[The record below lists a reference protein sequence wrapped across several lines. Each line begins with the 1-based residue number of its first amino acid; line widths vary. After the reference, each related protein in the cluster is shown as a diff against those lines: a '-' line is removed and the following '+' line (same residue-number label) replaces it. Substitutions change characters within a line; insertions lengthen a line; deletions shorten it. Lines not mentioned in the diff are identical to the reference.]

1 MSDSEHPTIP
11 SIGHIQLSDAG
22 YELGEFLLDS
32 GDNDTVYDGSVWD
45 SILGSGLGEVFAGVF
60 NEAPVE
66 LVDRLSQ
73 AEVDIPSLLGSN
85 LDSLLTDSA
94 LSEFE
99 TNLSL
104 FDSSSVTMEEIT
116 ASRIS
121 AISEGVRVEV
131 TGDNFNAS
139 FQDMLELLA
148 GGGSNFDSFIDLI
161 DGQITQIKTTD
172 TSTGRSVS
180 LNIINDNGD
189 MDAERFFIEAEDA
202 SLELTGRLPRD
213 IQDIKQLFDLASISE
228 GEPGHE
234 TSLLSF

>member
-1 MSDSEHPTIP
+1 MNFDSSNRFEFATP
-11 SIGHIQLSDAG
+11 SIGYIQVSDAG

-32 GDNDTVYDGSVWD
+32 EDNDTVYDGSVWD

-66 LVDRLSQ
+66 LVDRLNE

-104 FDSSSVTMEEIT
+104 FEFKFCDYGRDY
-116 ASRIS
+116 SRIS
-121 AISEGVRVEV
+121 AISEGIRVEV

-148 GGGSNFDSFIDLI
+148 GGGSNFDSFVDLI
-161 DGQITQIKTTD
+161 DGQISQIKTTD

-180 LNIINDNGD
+180 LNIINNDGD

-228 GEPGHE
+228 GEAW
-234 TSLLSF
+234 L

>member
-1 MSDSEHPTIP
+1 MLDSE
-11 SIGHIQLSDAG
+11 
-22 YELGEFLLDS
+22 
-32 GDNDTVYDGSVWD
+32 DNGTVYDGSVWD

-60 NEAPVE
+60 NESPVE
-66 LVDRLSQ
+66 LVDRLNQ

-121 AISEGVRVEV
+121 AISEGIRVEV

-139 FQDMLELLA
+139 FQDMLELWQVVTV
-148 GGGSNFDSFIDLI
+148 ILI
-161 DGQITQIKTTD
+161 
-172 TSTGRSVS
+172 V
-180 LNIINDNGD
+180 L
-189 MDAERFFIEAEDA
+189 
-202 SLELTGRLPRD
+202 
-213 IQDIKQLFDLASISE
+213 
-228 GEPGHE
+228 
-234 TSLLSF
+234 

>member
-1 MSDSEHPTIP
+1 MMNTPTTP
-11 SIGHIQLSDAG
+11 SIGHIQVSDAG

-66 LVDRLSQ
+66 LVDRLNK

-99 TNLSL
+99 TDLSL

-121 AISEGVRVEV
+121 AISEHK
-131 TGDNFNAS
+131 S
-139 FQDMLELLA
+139 
-148 GGGSNFDSFIDLI
+148 
-161 DGQITQIKTTD
+161 
-172 TSTGRSVS
+172 
-180 LNIINDNGD
+180 
-189 MDAERFFIEAEDA
+189 
-202 SLELTGRLPRD
+202 
-213 IQDIKQLFDLASISE
+213 
-228 GEPGHE
+228 
-234 TSLLSF
+234 